1 MIPALRTA
9 LKDTLVHGLLLLIT
23 FFTATLAGV
32 FWNNKDPLELT
43 YFSHGLTYAAL
54 LITFL
59 LSHELGHYFAAR
71 IHGVA
76 ATLPYFIPFPS
87 FLGMNPFG
95 TLGAVI
101 RLQSPVPNRK
111 ALFDIGAAGPIAGF
125 IVSIAFIVI
134 GFRTLPPITFL
145 YEMHPEYASMA
156 TIPEGGLRFGSTL
169 AYSILS
175 SIVPPSGAFVPP
187 MNEIYHYP
195 FLCVGWFG
203 LFVTAMNLMPVGQLD
218 GGHIALAALGE
229 KSLMVAKVSLVVL
242 TILGIV
248 GFFPLFGIQSR
259 WGWSGWLFWA
269 LLLLFFTR
277 GLRRKP
283 NDLFGSERL
292 ETGRTM
298 VAVFCALIL
307 LSSFSIA
314 PISIEL
320 P

>member
-1 MIPALRTA
+1 MVPTVSPTF
-9 LKDTLVHGLLLLIT
+9 KKTLVHGVLLIVT

-203 LFVTAMNLMPVGQLD
+203 LFVTAMNLIPVGQLD
-218 GGHIALAALGE
+218 GGHIALAALGQ
-229 KSLMVAKVSLVVL
+229 VSLLIARGTIILL
-242 TILGIV
+242 TIIGILG
-248 GFFPLFGIQSR
+248 FLPLLGVQGS
-259 WGWSGWLFWA
+259 WGWPGWLFWA
-269 LLLLFFTR
+269 ILLIVFTR
-277 GLRRKP
+277 GLRRAP
-283 NDLFGSERL
+283 TYSDYSGMLDRRRVVL
-292 ETGRTM
+292 
-298 VAVFCALIL
+298 AVVSLVIFIV
-307 LSSFSIA
+307 SFSVT
-314 PISIEL
+314 PIDLQS

>member
-1 MIPALRTA
+1 MVSIGRPT
-9 LKDTLVHGLLLLIT
+9 LKEVLLHGLLLIVT

-71 IHGVA
+71 IHGVS

-101 RLQSPVPNRK
+101 RLQSPVPDRK
-111 ALFDIGAAGPIAGF
+111 ALFDIGAAGPISGF

-134 GFRTLPPITFL
+134 GFRTLPPISFL

-156 TIPEGGLRFGSTL
+156 SIPEGGLRFGSTL
-169 AYSILS
+169 AYSLLAWI
-175 SIVPPSGAFVPP
+175 IPPSGAFVPP

-203 LFVTAMNLMPVGQLD
+203 LFVTAMNLIPVGQLD

-229 KSLMVAKVSLVVL
+229 KSLIVARVALVLLVVL
-242 TILGIV
+242 GTV
-248 GFFPLFGIQSR
+248 GLLPIFGIQTR

-269 LLLLFFTR
+269 LLLFFFTR
-277 GLRRKP
+277 GLKRRP
-283 NDLFGSERL
+283 NPSLGEEPL
-292 ETGRTM
+292 EPARM
-298 VAVFCALIL
+298 IMASVCALIL
-307 LSSFSIA
+307 LTSFSVA
-314 PISIEL
+314 PISFDI